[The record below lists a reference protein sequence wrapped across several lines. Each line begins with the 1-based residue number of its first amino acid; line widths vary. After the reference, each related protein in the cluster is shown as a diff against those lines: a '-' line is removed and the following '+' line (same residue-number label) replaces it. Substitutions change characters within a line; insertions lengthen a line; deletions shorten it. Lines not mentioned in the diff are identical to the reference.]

1 MKQVNFLIKPAS
13 SLCNMRCRYC
23 FYADAEQ
30 HRRPREEVCMT
41 GETVQRLVE
50 AADRVLD
57 DGGDAGFAFQGG
69 EPTLQP
75 LEFYESFVRA
85 CEPLRRRGIHL
96 HLAMQTNGYA
106 LTPEWAEFLA
116 REHVLT
122 GVSVDGT
129 GELHDRYRPDA
140 GGNGTYARVTE
151 HVRMLIRR
159 GVDVN
164 LLCVVH
170 RETAGMGREVY
181 ESLKTLGTRYI
192 QFIPCL
198 DPLEE
203 ERGSMPWSLTAE
215 DYGRFLSDTFVCWR
229 QDWKR
234 GEYVSV
240 RMFEDWVLLAMNQ
253 PPSACAACGACGS
266 YFVVEADGSLY
277 PCDFYALD
285 QWYMGRIGER
295 SLAGL
300 PGKRPMRDF
309 VERAQI
315 KPGACRTCR
324 YWVLCRGGCPRDW
337 TGTPPAHVN
346 AWCDAY
352 RKVFSAHADE
362 IMEMA
367 GAEWQARQ
375 AAMNR

>member
-50 AADRVLD
+50 AAGRVLD

-75 LEFYESFVRA
+75 LEFYESFARA
-85 CEPLRRRGIHL
+85 CEPLRRRGIRL

-129 GELHDRYRPDA
+129 GQLHDRYRPDA

-159 GVDVN
+159 GVQPKVISE
-164 LLCVVH
+164 
-170 RETAGMGREVY
+170 R
-181 ESLKTLGTRYI
+181 LGHASIKITMDLYGYLMPGLQDSVADI
-192 QFIPCL
+192 FDQEHPVE
-198 DPLEE
+198 DPAAAS
-203 ERGSMPWSLTAE
+203 GS
-215 DYGRFLSDTFVCWR
+215 
-229 QDWKR
+229 
-234 GEYVSV
+234 
-240 RMFEDWVLLAMNQ
+240 
-253 PPSACAACGACGS
+253 
-266 YFVVEADGSLY
+266 
-277 PCDFYALD
+277 
-285 QWYMGRIGER
+285 
-295 SLAGL
+295 
-300 PGKRPMRDF
+300 
-309 VERAQI
+309 
-315 KPGACRTCR
+315 
-324 YWVLCRGGCPRDW
+324 
-337 TGTPPAHVN
+337 
-346 AWCDAY
+346 
-352 RKVFSAHADE
+352 
-362 IMEMA
+362 
-367 GAEWQARQ
+367 
-375 AAMNR
+375 